1 MSEMFHT
8 LVYTR
13 KDILADAWME
23 HQFYDIKIQ
32 DINLMQNNFSSIVI
46 SCSNPFLEPTSTKQ

>member
-1 MSEMFHT
+1 M
-8 LVYTR
+8 
-13 KDILADAWME
+13 ADAWME